1 MHEVDPAFLLLMR
14 MISHIVASKRMLM
27 RISEEAVVAP
37 RVTQQRIAE
46 LAGVSQTTVSLVLN
60 GKEDSARIP
69 EATRQRVLDV
79 INETTY
85 VADPAARRLAGQ
97 SNNLVGVFTY
107 EHAFPS
113 ETSDFYTPL
122 LTGIESEA
130 EQFGVDL
137 LMFTSAS
144 VVDGRRRILH
154 ERSRLRLADGCLLL
168 GRVMDADELRRL
180 SDSGYPFVAVGR
192 RDVPGIRW
200 VGLDY
205 KTASAELA
213 GRIVEAGHRRVVYVH
228 LSLDAESSRDRAD
241 GLIEGL
247 RAGDV
252 AVETVESADA
262 SVDEVL
268 DRVASSGAT
277 VLVVEDPTEA
287 ETLHAALRARG
298 IEVPA
303 RLSMVVLGER
313 SRPQDQAIDFTRLS
327 APRIDLGSAAM
338 ALLHQTLNG
347 GDDAEGALPAQ
358 QLLPCAL
365 VDGSTLAEAV
375 AR

>member
-1 MHEVDPAFLLLMR
+1 
-14 MISHIVASKRMLM
+14 M
-27 RISEEAVVAP
+27 RISKEAAVKP
-37 RVTQQRIAE
+37 RMTQQRIAE

-69 EATRQRVLDV
+69 EATRQRVLDL

-97 SNNLVGVFTY
+97 GNNLVGIFTY

-122 LTGIESEA
+122 LTGVESEA
-130 EQFGVDL
+130 EKLGVDL
-137 LMFTSAS
+137 LMFTSAP

-168 GRVMDADELRRL
+168 GRMMDADELQRL
-180 SDSGYPFVAVGR
+180 SESGYPFVAVGR

-205 KTASAELA
+205 KAAGAELA
-213 GRIVEAGHRRVVYVH
+213 GRIIDAGHRRAAYVH
-228 LSLDAESSRDRAD
+228 LSLSAESSHDRAE
-241 GLIEGL
+241 GLVGRL

-252 AVETVESADA
+252 TVETAELAGA
-262 SVDEVL
+262 TVDEIL

-287 ETLHAALRARG
+287 ESLHAALRVRG
-298 IEVPA
+298 TAVPSE
-303 RLSMVVLGER
+303 LSMVVLGER

-327 APRIDLGSAAM
+327 APRIALGSAAM
-338 ALLHQTLNG
+338 ALLHQALNG
-347 GDDAEGALPAQ
+347 QDDAEDALQQQ
-358 QLLPCAL
+358 QLLPCVL
-365 VDGSTLAEAV
+365 IDGSTLAGAP

>member
-1 MHEVDPAFLLLMR
+1 MT
-14 MISHIVASKRMLM
+14 
-27 RISEEAVVAP
+27 P

-60 GKEDSARIP
+60 GKLGSARIP

-85 VADPAARRLAGQ
+85 VADPAARRLIGHG
-97 SNNLVGVFTY
+97 NNLVGVFTY
-107 EHAFPS
+107 EHAFPT

-130 EQFGVDL
+130 ERVGVDL
-137 LMFTSAS
+137 LMFTSAP
-144 VVDGRRRILH
+144 VIDGHRRILH

-168 GRVMDADELRRL
+168 GREMDADELQWL
-180 SDSGYPFVAVGR
+180 SESGYPFVSVGR

-205 KTASAELA
+205 KTAATALA
-213 GRIVEAGHRRVVYVH
+213 SRIIETGHRRALYVH
-228 LSLDAESSRDRAD
+228 LSLTSESSSDRAE
-241 GLIEGL
+241 GLVGRL

-252 AVETVESADA
+252 TVTTAEMADGSMSAI
-262 SVDEVL
+262 L
-268 DRVASSGAT
+268 DLVKSSHAT

-287 ETLHAALRARG
+287 EAIHAALRAGG
-298 IEVPA
+298 IAVPNQ
-303 RLSMVVLGER
+303 LSMVVLGER

-327 APRIDLGSAAM
+327 APRIKLGSAAM
-338 ALLHQTLNG
+338 ALLHQALNG
-347 GDDAEGALPAQ
+347 EDDTKDARPQ
-358 QLLPCAL
+358 QELLSCVL
-365 VDGSTLAEAV
+365 VNGSTLAQPPSG
-375 AR
+375 R